1 VVVNGSAA
9 IGNTLTSVIVDRRAQ
24 KGKSTANRQRVLKRL
39 DGALKAQLGKLI
51 ARHKLRDPAQPAE
64 VTIERK
70 DASEPRLILDPA
82 SGSSGRIIPGNDK
95 YRIGDKIA
103 NSSSDG
109 QGGGGNGPG
118 AGDGDSDD
126 EDTFRFVLSRTEYLS
141 LLFEDLELP
150 ALIKKDLLEI
160 DENRFRRGGV
170 MRYGNPGSV
179 CVARTFKA
187 SIGRRVAAEAQ
198 HAEAVEEAEAAVIA
212 ARKSGNPVLLE
223 TAERALA
230 EVSRRTGEIPF
241 LDPVDLRH
249 RNLVEVQSPCTAAV
263 MFCLMDVSSSMDE
276 ARKDLA
282 KRFFM
287 LLHLFLTRKYKK
299 VDLVFIRHTD
309 AAQEVDEDMFF
320 NGTQAGSTKVLS
332 ALAKMNEIIAARFP
346 SSSYNIFG
354 AQASD
359 GDSFGADS
367 TESSEYL
374 RSQLLPMSRYFVY
387 AEVGSNPLQGTT
399 SLWSAYREIESERFN
414 MASVNSRN
422 EVYPALAKLFQREP

>member
-1 VVVNGSAA
+1 
-9 IGNTLTSVIVDRRAQ
+9 LTSVIVDRRTQ
-24 KGKSTANRQRVLKRL
+24 KGKSTANRQRLLKRL
-39 DGALKAQLGKLI
+39 DGALKAQLGRMI
-51 ARHKLRDPAQPAE
+51 ARHKMQDAAQPAE

-70 DASEPRLILDPA
+70 DATEPRLILDPA

-103 NSSSDG
+103 NSSSEG

-126 EDTFRFVLSRTEYLS
+126 EDTFRFALSRTEYLS
-141 LLFEDLELP
+141 LLFDDLELP
-150 ALIKKDLLEI
+150 ALVKKDLLEI

-170 MRYGNPGSV
+170 QRYGNPGSV

-187 SIGRRVAAEAQ
+187 SIGRRLAAEAQ
-198 HAEAVEEAEAAVIA
+198 HAEDVAEAEAALIA
-212 ARKSGNPVLLE
+212 ARKTGN
-223 TAERALA
+223 RALVEAA
-230 EVSRRTGEIPF
+230 ELTLTELTGRSGEIPF

-249 RNLVEVQSPCTAAV
+249 RSLIEVQSPCTAAV

-276 ARKDLA
+276 TRKDLA
-282 KRFFM
+282 KRFFL

-309 AAQEVDEDMFF
+309 AAQEVDEDTFF

-332 ALAKMNEIIAARFP
+332 ALAKMNEIIASRYP

-359 GDSFGADS
+359 GDSFGGDS

-374 RSQLLPMSRYFVY
+374 RTQLLPSSRYFVY

-399 SLWSAYREIESERFN
+399 SLWSAYRTIESERFN
-414 MASVNSRN
+414 MASVNARN
-422 EVYPALAKLFQREP
+422 EVYPALAKLFRREP

>member
-9 IGNTLTSVIVDRRAQ
+9 IGEGSLTSVIVDRRTQ
-24 KGKSTANRQRVLKRL
+24 KGKSTANRQRLLKRL
-39 DGALKAQLGKLI
+39 DGALRAQIGKLV
-51 ARHKLRDPAQPAE
+51 ARHKLQDAAHPAE
-64 VTIERK
+64 VTIDRK

-82 SGSSGRIIPGNDK
+82 SGSSGRVVPGNDK
-95 YRIGDKIA
+95 YRIGDTIA
-103 NSSSDG
+103 NSSSQG
-109 QGGGGNGPG
+109 QGSGNGQG
-118 AGDGDSDD
+118 AGDGDSDE
-126 EDTFRFVLSRTEYLS
+126 EDTFRFALSRTEYLS
-141 LLFEDLELP
+141 LLFDDLELP
-150 ALIKKDLLEI
+150 ALVKKDLLEI

-170 MRYGNPGSV
+170 QRYGNPGSV

-198 HAEAVEEAEAAVIA
+198 HAEALEEAEAALDA
-212 ARKSGNPVLLE
+212 ARRTANPVLLAA
-223 TAERALA
+223 AEFALT

-241 LDPVDLRH
+241 LDPIDLRH
-249 RNLVEVQSPCTAAV
+249 RSLVEVQSPCTAAV

-309 AAQEVDEDMFF
+309 AAQEVDEELFF

-332 ALAKMNEIIAARFP
+332 ALEKMNEIIVARYP

-359 GDSFGADS
+359 GDSFGGDS
-367 TESSEYL
+367 MESSTYL
-374 RSQLLPMSRYFVY
+374 RSKLLPASRYFVY
-387 AEVGSNPLQGTT
+387 AEVGSNPLQGST
-399 SLWSAYREIESERFN
+399 SLWSAYREIESDRFN
-414 MASVNSRN
+414 MASVNARN